1 MLFSTLE
8 GDGAA
13 EGRNVREGG
22 NYDQEAFTKA
32 WNHLAAPTSDGED
45 D

>member
-1 MLFSTLE
+1 MLFSKLD

-22 NYDQEAFTKA
+22 KIWSGGLHEGVGY
-32 WNHLAAPTSDGED
+32 LAAPTSDGED